1 MVPETQEERR
11 FPNLTAMQEAFATN
25 YVANGGNGKRAAI
38 AAGYA
43 KGSAHVE
50 ASKMLRK
57 PPIVGAIGELS
68 MMQLASH
75 APGAIARIARLSDKA
90 KSEYVQLEAS
100 KDVLTRLGLTA
111 PTRVHH
117 SGNVS
122 ISIRV

>member
-11 FPNLTAMQEAFATN
+11 FPHLTEMQEAFVTN

-57 PPIVGAIGELS
+57 PPIMAALGELTL
-68 MMQLASH
+68 MQLASH
-75 APGAIARIARLSDKA
+75 APGAIARVARLSEKA
-90 KSEYVQLEAS
+90 KSEYVQLEAN
-100 KDVLTRLGLTA
+100 KDILTRLGITA

-122 ISIRV
+122 INIRV

>member
-1 MVPETQEERR
+1 MIPETQEERR
-11 FPNLTAMQEAFATN
+11 FPNLTPMQEAFVTN
-25 YVANGGNGKRAAI
+25 YVANGGNGKKAAI

-43 KGSAHVE
+43 KASAHVE

-57 PPIVGAIGELS
+57 PPIVQALGEMTML
-68 MMQLASH
+68 QLATH
-75 APGAIARIARLSDKA
+75 GPGAVARIARLSDRA

-100 KDVLTRLGLTA
+100 KDILARLGLTA

-122 ISIRV
+122 ISIEV